1 MKSTMSTAGLASL
14 IAAVALTG
22 VACGGGSS
30 SESSSSASSSAS
42 EEPSSSAESPTQTAS
57 SANLAPLLITPYDI
71 DIPGET
77 FTAGQPQAGPGE
89 TEGVSVVFTN
99 ESQTR
104 TIGDSIMIFPD
115 VDAAKAGLDGAVAA
129 LDQSIAA
136 PSPQPVEVGTG
147 GVVASGTSPDG
158 AKAVTVVAF
167 NQGPTFVLMQFEGP
181 ADDPVPDDVAVSL
194 AQKQAGLVEAALG

>member
-1 MKSTMSTAGLASL
+1 MKSIPSTAVVASVLAV
-14 IAAVALTG
+14 IALTG

-30 SESSSSASSSAS
+30 SESSSSASPSAV
-42 EEPSSSAESPTQTAS
+42 EESSSVAESPTQTSS
-57 SANLAPLLITPYDI
+57 SADYAPLLITPYDI

-77 FTAGQPQAGPGE
+77 FTAGQPQANPGGAR
-89 TEGVSVVFTN
+89 GVAVSFTN

-104 TIGDSIMIFPD
+104 TIGDSIVIFPD
-115 VDAAKAGLDGAVAA
+115 VDAAKAGLDAAVAA

-136 PSPQPVEVGTG
+136 PTPQAAEVGTG

-167 NQGPTFVLMQFEGP
+167 NQGPAFVLMQFEGA